1 MKKLTIVAMAIVFT
15 MSSTALF
22 ADIIQAPFKTGVT
35 LNKVAHVNHIAP
47 VREINVNE
55 ADLEPNGWDGNIDPF
70 PPAGWAGDLG
80 VLPYDTTVL
89 SGHLD
94 SCSMGLQ
101 WYTGDTDLF
110 GYDIP
115 ALGALELS
123 VEFALACDPA
133 SAIYNV
139 WWLVEG
145 TENIYVLAANFDY
158 PYINLNLVCPF
169 EIGAYME
176 PGFELDPLTHETAEY
191 FYLFIAGAEGSPT
204 DYTATLTFIDCTD
217 DVDGD
222 EWPDEACGGFDC
234 DDNNADVN
242 PGVLEDTDTGNCEDG
257 IDNDCDDLIDADDDG
272 CGGGV
277 CVIGSIF

>member
-101 WYTGDTDLF
+101 L
-110 GYDIP
+110 
-115 ALGALELS
+115 
-123 VEFALACDPA
+123 
-133 SAIYNV
+133 
-139 WWLVEG
+139 
-145 TENIYVLAANFDY
+145 
-158 PYINLNLVCPF
+158 
-169 EIGAYME
+169 
-176 PGFELDPLTHETAEY
+176 
-191 FYLFIAGAEGSPT
+191 
-204 DYTATLTFIDCTD
+204 
-217 DVDGD
+217 
-222 EWPDEACGGFDC
+222 
-234 DDNNADVN
+234 
-242 PGVLEDTDTGNCEDG
+242 
-257 IDNDCDDLIDADDDG
+257 
-272 CGGGV
+272 
-277 CVIGSIF
+277 